1 MKKLI
6 CAIVVSVISAT
17 SGCSIYHGPWDSDK
31 YKNAPVYKETKVY
44 HSSAP
49 VVNKNVETAPVF
61 KNENKVIE
69 KKPIA
74 TKKAT
79 VLKEKV
85 VTVKKPVKNEVP
97 NVSKNVITNVP
108 VKKEVL
114 IIPIE

>member
-17 SGCSIYHGPWDSDK
+17 SGCSMYHAPWDSDQ
-31 YKNAPVYKETKVY
+31 YKNAPIYKETKVY

-49 VVNKNVETAPVF
+49 VVNKNVGTAPVL
-61 KNENKVIE
+61 KNENKSID
-69 KKPIA
+69 KKQVV

-85 VTVKKPVKNEVP
+85 VTLKKPVRNEVP